1 MKQIQ
6 TPKWGKPGNIA
17 MMVPGGLLLLM
28 GIGAFVFDLGYIS
41 LEKTRLQV
49 AADSAT
55 AAAARK
61 LDGTNQGITSARN
74 EAAAVMALNDPQN
87 LIKFDKNRDVVFSYW
102 DPDMEEW
109 DDSAPVSIKNAAR
122 INVERSVAHNNALE
136 PMFSR
141 IVGLTSLEISTQSR
155 VYISSTF
162 GDPSDTLGVPGGHF
176 DMETSSVN
184 HPLLPKS
191 CFTSECYDF
200 NVDAHVHAYDNTYDT
215 TTYNARSPRG
225 GSLHAI
231 QQDTVGKGNFKLVI
245 VNANLSP
252 GIDIIVNG
260 VRQRVTNYA
269 QIAYN
274 DLPVFNSTS
283 LTELRL
289 EVSGNSFDDAE
300 LHRTIPQCARANI
313 SGMNGEWRNGALT
326 VQAISTTTGIL
337 DSTIPAAGGQ
347 GVAQSGMLHELI
359 MFWHAGSYCYSDPLW
374 EAEWDVIGKKLTHF
388 LN

>member
-28 GIGAFVFDLGYIS
+28 GMGAFVFDLGYIS

-49 AADSAT
+49 AADSAI

-61 LDGTNQGITSARN
+61 LDGTTQGITNARN
-74 EAAAVMALNDPQN
+74 EAAALMALNDPQN
-87 LIKFDKNRDVVFSYW
+87 LIQFDKNRDVVFSYW
-102 DPDMEEW
+102 DPDMQEW

-122 INVERSVAHNNALE
+122 INVERSVAHNNALA

-141 IVGLTSLEISTQSR
+141 IVGLTSLEAFNQSR

-162 GDPSDTLGVPGGHF
+162 GDPLDTLGVPGGHF
-176 DMETSSVN
+176 DMDTSSVKY
-184 HPLLPKS
+184 PLLPKA

-215 TTYNARSPRG
+215 TTYNARNPRG
-225 GSLHAI
+225 DLHAI
-231 QQDTVGKGNFKLVI
+231 QSDTSNKGNFKLI
-245 VNANLSP
+245 IANANLSP
-252 GIDIIVNG
+252 GINITVNG
-260 VRQRVTNYA
+260 VSRRVTDYA
-269 QIAYN
+269 QIPFN
-274 DLPVFNSTS
+274 NLPTFNSNS

-289 EVSGNSFDDAE
+289 TVSENSFDDAE

-313 SGMNGEWRNGALT
+313 SGANGEWRNGALT
-326 VQAISTTTGIL
+326 IQAISTTTGIL

-347 GVAQSGMLHELI
+347 GVASAGMLHEI
-359 MFWHAGSYCYSDPLW
+359 FMFWHAGSYCYSDPLW